1 MVQVNTPEAEGAQA
15 LFCYIADRL
24 GYKEAQKEFAPY
36 YKSKDSKGFFKKHQA
51 LINEAF
57 SSNRVDTEK
66 PRDRILDYIEKNDD
80 WFISSMKIAETVL
93 GEVSDISSNFSK
105 IKTPGWQD
113 LFYTHGDD
121 DVMKTMAALFKSANN
136 QSSKAGGGK
145 YFGDLNKWSPA
156 DIYFATQ
163 KAKKTLKDLSIDTE
177 TKKDN
182 LTFAKLNQTTI
193 DLIDKGELLP
203 LSLKKVNKMIVIK
216 RVNFDR
222 KSEEALLADTH
233 CEGVKKWN
241 PMEGSFEFKN
251 SKFIMGSYSGGKD
264 KKLPKKEATR
274 DIRVLLESGG
284 KKGDLQFR
292 HTPASGGRPSKGFKT
307 VLSYKGASALGG
319 QVVGIPLL
327 TKVIGQV
334 DKEFASKITTT
345 FNSSYTKFET
355 AVTRY
360 NDYGGGKK
368 RYQSGKKDLKDIFND
383 DVGAISALTI
393 MNPLRKIIDD
403 YFKNPKEKQHNV
415 VRAIFAYTASRT
427 PMSSPFVIAKD

>member
-15 LFCYIADRL
+15 LFCYIADKL
-24 GYKEAQKEFAPY
+24 GYKEAQKEFAPFY
-36 YKSKDSKGFFKKHQA
+36 NSKDSKGFFKKYQT
-51 LINEAF
+51 IIDEAF

-66 PRDRILDYIEKNDD
+66 PRERIIDYIEKNSD

-93 GEVSDISSNFSK
+93 GEVSNISSEFRK

-121 DVMKTMAALFKSANN
+121 DVMKTMAVLFKSANN
-136 QSSKAGGGK
+136 QSSKAGGGR

-163 KAKKTLKDLSIDTE
+163 KAKKTLKDLSTDTE
-177 TKKDN
+177 TKKNN
-182 LTFAKLNQTTI
+182 LTFAKLNETTI
-193 DLIDKGELLP
+193 NLIEEGELLP

-216 RVNFDR
+216 KVNFDR
-222 KSEEALLADTH
+222 KTEEKLLADTY
-233 CEGVKKWN
+233 CKGVKKWN
-241 PMEGSFEFKN
+241 PMQGDFTFKN
-251 SKFIMGSYSGGKD
+251 NKFTMGAYSGG
-264 KKLPKKEATR
+264 R
-274 DIRVLLESGG
+274 DIRVLLKSGG
-284 KKGDLQFR
+284 KEGDLQFR
-292 HTPASGGRPSKGFKT
+292 HTPASNGKPSKGFKT

-334 DKEFASKITTT
+334 DKEFASKISTT
-345 FNSSYTKFET
+345 FASNYTKFET
-355 AVTRY
+355 AMNRY
-360 NDYGGGKK
+360 NDSGGGKK
-368 RYQSGKKDLKDIFND
+368 RYQSGKKELKKIFND

-393 MNPLRKIIDD
+393 MNPLRVEIDK
-403 YFKNPKEKQHNV
+403 YFKTPTEKQHNV

>member
-15 LFCYIADRL
+15 LFCYIADKM
-24 GYKEAQKEFAPY
+24 GYKNAKIEFAPY
-36 YKSKDSKGFFKKHQA
+36 YKNKDAKGFFKKHEKI
-51 LINEAF
+51 INEGFA
-57 SSNRVDTEK
+57 SNRVDTE
-66 PRDRILDYIEKNDD
+66 RDKDKILDYIERNND
-80 WFISSMKIAETVL
+80 WFISSMRIAETIL
-93 GEVSDISSNFSK
+93 GEIDSISGKFKK
-105 IKTPGWQD
+105 ITAPGWQD

-121 DVMKTMAALFKSANN
+121 DVMKTMAVLFKSANN
-136 QSSKAGGGK
+136 QSAKTGGGK

-156 DIYFATQ
+156 DIYFATA

-182 LTFAKLNQTTI
+182 LTFAKLNQITI
-193 DLIDKGELLP
+193 DLIDEGELLP

-216 RVNFDR
+216 KVNFDR

-327 TKVIGQV
+327 TKVISQV
-334 DKEFASKITTT
+334 DKSFADKISTT
-345 FNSSYTKFET
+345 FNSNYTKFET
-355 AVTRY
+355 AINRY

-368 RYQSGKKDLKDIFND
+368 RYQSGEKDLKDIFND
-383 DVGAISALTI
+383 DVGAISALII
-393 MNPLRKIIDD
+393 MNPLRKVIDD
-403 YFKNPKEKQHNV
+403 YFKSPKEQQHNV

>member
-15 LFCYIADRL
+15 LFCYIADKL
-24 GYKEAQKEFAPY
+24 GYKEAQKEFAPFY
-36 YKSKDSKGFFKKHQA
+36 NSKDSKGFFKKYQT
-51 LINEAF
+51 IIDEAF

-66 PRDRILDYIEKNDD
+66 PRERIIDYIEKNSD

-93 GEVSDISSNFSK
+93 GEVSNISSEFRK

-121 DVMKTMAALFKSANN
+121 DVMKTMAVLFKSANN
-136 QSSKAGGGK
+136 QSSKAGGGR

-163 KAKKTLKDLSIDTE
+163 KAKKTLKDLSTDTE
-177 TKKDN
+177 TKKNN
-182 LTFAKLNQTTI
+182 LTFAKLNETTI
-193 DLIDKGELLP
+193 NLIEEGELLP

-216 RVNFDR
+216 KVNFDR
-222 KSEEALLADTH
+222 KTEEKLLADTY
-233 CEGVKKWN
+233 CKGIKKWN
-241 PMEGSFEFKN
+241 PMQGDFTFKN
-251 SKFIMGSYSGGKD
+251 NKFTMGAYSGG
-264 KKLPKKEATR
+264 R
-274 DIRVLLESGG
+274 DIRVLLKSGG
-284 KKGDLQFR
+284 KEGDLQFR
-292 HTPASGGRPSKGFKT
+292 HTPASNGKPSKGFKT

-334 DKEFASKITTT
+334 DKEFASKITTI
-345 FNSSYTKFET
+345 FASNYAKFET
-355 AVTRY
+355 AMNRY
-360 NDYGGGKK
+360 NANGGGKK
-368 RYQSGKKDLKDIFND
+368 RYESGKKELKKIFND

-393 MNPLRKIIDD
+393 MNPLRIEIDK
-403 YFKNPKEKQHNV
+403 YFKTPTEKQHNV

>member
-15 LFCYIADRL
+15 LFCYIADKM
-24 GYKEAQKEFAPY
+24 GYKNAKIEFAPY
-36 YKSKDSKGFFKKHQA
+36 YKNKDAKGFFKKHEKI
-51 LINEAF
+51 INEGFA
-57 SSNRVDTEK
+57 SNRVDTE
-66 PRDRILDYIEKNDD
+66 RDKDKILDYIERNND
-80 WFISSMKIAETVL
+80 WFISSMRIAETIL
-93 GEVSDISSNFSK
+93 GEIDSISGKFKK
-105 IKTPGWQD
+105 ITAPGWQD

-121 DVMKTMAALFKSANN
+121 DVMKTMAVLFKSANN
-136 QSSKAGGGK
+136 QSAKTGGGK

-156 DIYFATQ
+156 DIYFATA
-163 KAKKTLKDLSIDTE
+163 KAKKTLKDLSIDIE

-182 LTFAKLNQTTI
+182 LTFAKLNQITI
-193 DLIDKGELLP
+193 DLIDEGELLP

-216 RVNFDR
+216 KVNFDR

-327 TKVIGQV
+327 TKVISQV
-334 DKEFASKITTT
+334 DKSFADKISTT
-345 FNSSYTKFET
+345 FNSNYTKFET
-355 AVTRY
+355 AINRY

-383 DVGAISALTI
+383 DVGAISALII
-393 MNPLRKIIDD
+393 MNPLRKVIDD
-403 YFKNPKEKQHNV
+403 YFKSPKEQQHNV

>member
-15 LFCYIADRL
+15 LFCYIADKI
-24 GYKEAQKEFAPY
+24 GIKQAQIEFAPY
-36 YKSKDSKGFFKKHQA
+36 YKSKDSKGFFKKHEKI
-51 LINEAF
+51 INEGFA
-57 SSNRVDTEK
+57 SNRVDTE
-66 PRDRILDYIEKNDD
+66 RDKNRILDYIERNDD
-80 WFISSMKIAETVL
+80 WFISSMRIAETIL
-93 GEVSDISSNFSK
+93 GEIASISGKFKK
-105 IKTPGWQD
+105 ITAPGWQD

-121 DVMKTMAALFKSANN
+121 DVMKVMSVLFKSANN
-136 QSSKAGGGK
+136 QSSKTGGGK

-156 DIYFATQ
+156 DIYFATA
-163 KAKKTLKDLSIDTE
+163 KAKKNLKDLSKDRE
-177 TKKDN
+177 TIKDN

-193 DLIDKGELLP
+193 DLIDDGELLP

-216 RVNFDR
+216 KVNFDR
-222 KSEEALLADTH
+222 KSEEALLADTY
-233 CEGVKKWN
+233 CKGIKKWN
-241 PMEGSFEFKN
+241 PMKGDFEFKN
-251 SKFIMGSYSGGKD
+251 SKFQISDYSGG
-264 KKLPKKEATR
+264 R

-307 VLSYKGASALGG
+307 VLSYKGSSALGG

-345 FNSSYTKFET
+345 FNSNYTKFET
-355 AVTRY
+355 AVNRY

-368 RYQSGKKDLKDIFND
+368 RYQSGKKDLKKTFNE
-383 DVGAISALTI
+383 DVGAISAITI
-393 MNPLRKIIDD
+393 MNPLRKVIDD
-403 YFKNPKEKQHNV
+403 YFKSPKEQQNNV

>member
-15 LFCYIADRL
+15 LFCYIADKI
-24 GYKEAQKEFAPY
+24 GYKSAQIEFAPF
-36 YKSKDSKGFFKKHQA
+36 YKNKDSKGFFEKHKK
-51 LINEAF
+51 LIDEGFA
-57 SSNRVDTEK
+57 SNRVDTE
-66 PRDRILDYIEKNDD
+66 RDKNRILDYIEKNDD
-80 WFISSMKIAETVL
+80 WFISSMRIAETIL
-93 GEVSDISSNFSK
+93 GEIASISGKFKK
-105 IKTPGWQD
+105 ITAPGWQD

-121 DVMKTMAALFKSANN
+121 DVMKVMSVLFKSANN
-136 QSSKAGGGK
+136 QSAKIGGGK

-156 DIYFATQ
+156 DIYFATA
-163 KAKKTLKDLSIDTE
+163 KAKKTLKDLSNDTE

-193 DLIDKGELLP
+193 DLIDEGELLP

-216 RVNFDR
+216 KVNFDR
-222 KSEEALLADTH
+222 KSEEALLADTY
-233 CEGVKKWN
+233 CKGIKRWN
-241 PMEGSFEFKN
+241 PMKGDFDFKD
-251 SKFIMGSYSGGKD
+251 SKFKISNYSGG
-264 KKLPKKEATR
+264 R

-327 TKVIGQV
+327 TKVISQV
-334 DKEFASKITTT
+334 DRTFASKISNA
-345 FNSSYTKFET
+345 FSLNYSKFET
-355 AVTRY
+355 AVNRY
-360 NDYGGGKK
+360 NEYGGGKK
-368 RYQSGKKDLKDIFND
+368 RYQSGKKDLKKTFNE
-383 DVGAISALTI
+383 DVGAISAITI
-393 MNPLRKIIDD
+393 MNPLRKVIDD
-403 YFKNPKEKQHNV
+403 YFKSPKEQQHNV

>member
-15 LFCYIADRL
+15 LFCYIADKI
-24 GYKEAQKEFAPY
+24 GYKNAKIEFAPY
-36 YKSKDSKGFFKKHQA
+36 YKSKDAKGFFKKHEEI
-51 LINEAF
+51 INEGFA
-57 SSNRVDTEK
+57 SNRVDTE
-66 PRDRILDYIEKNDD
+66 RDKNRILDYIERNDD
-80 WFISSMKIAETVL
+80 WFISSMRIAETIL
-93 GEVSDISSNFSK
+93 GEIDSISGKFKK
-105 IKTPGWQD
+105 ITAPGWQD

-121 DVMKTMAALFKSANN
+121 DVMKVMAILFKSANN
-136 QSSKAGGGK
+136 QSAKTGGGK

-156 DIYFATQ
+156 DIYFATA
-163 KAKKTLKDLSIDTE
+163 KAKKTLRDLSIDTE

-193 DLIDKGELLP
+193 DLIDEGELLP
-203 LSLKKVNKMIVIK
+203 LSLKKVNKIIVIK
-216 RVNFDR
+216 KVNFDR
-222 KSEEALLADTH
+222 KSEEALLADTY
-233 CEGVKKWN
+233 CRGIKKWN
-241 PMEGSFEFKN
+241 PMKGDFDFKN
-251 SKFIMGSYSGGKD
+251 SKFKISDYSGG
-264 KKLPKKEATR
+264 R

-327 TKVIGQV
+327 TKVISQV
-334 DKEFASKITTT
+334 DKSFADKISTV
-345 FNSSYTKFET
+345 FNSNYTKFET
-355 AVTRY
+355 AVNRY

-368 RYQSGKKDLKDIFND
+368 RYQSGKKDLKKTFNEDI
-383 DVGAISALTI
+383 GAISALTI
-393 MNPLRKIIDD
+393 MNPLRKVIDD
-403 YFKNPKEKQHNV
+403 YFKSPKEQQHNV

>member
-15 LFCYIADRL
+15 LFCYIADKI
-24 GYKEAQKEFAPY
+24 GYKNAQIEFAPF
-36 YKSKDSKGFFKKHQA
+36 YKNKDSKGFFEKHKK
-51 LINEAF
+51 LIDEGFA
-57 SSNRVDTEK
+57 SNRVDTE
-66 PRDRILDYIEKNDD
+66 RDKNRILDYIEKNDD
-80 WFISSMKIAETVL
+80 WFISSMRIAETIL
-93 GEVSDISSNFSK
+93 GEIASISGKFKK
-105 IKTPGWQD
+105 ITAPGWQD

-121 DVMKTMAALFKSANN
+121 DVMKVMSVLFKSANQ
-136 QSSKAGGGK
+136 QSAKTGGGK

-156 DIYFATQ
+156 DIYFATA
-163 KAKKTLKDLSIDTE
+163 KAKKTLKEMSNDTE

-193 DLIDKGELLP
+193 DLIDEGELLP

-216 RVNFDR
+216 KVNFDR
-222 KSEEALLADTH
+222 KSEEALLADTY
-233 CEGVKKWN
+233 CKGIKKWN
-241 PMEGSFEFKN
+241 PMIGDFDFKN
-251 SKFIMGSYSGGKD
+251 SKFEISDYSGG
-264 KKLPKKEATR
+264 R

-327 TKVIGQV
+327 TKVISQV
-334 DKEFASKITTT
+334 DKTFASKISTA
-345 FNSSYTKFET
+345 FNSNYTKFET
-355 AVTRY
+355 AVNRY

-368 RYQSGKKDLKDIFND
+368 RYQSGKKDLKKTFNE
-383 DVGAISALTI
+383 DVGAISAITI
-393 MNPLRKIIDD
+393 MNPLRKVIDD
-403 YFKNPKEKQHNV
+403 YFKSPKEQQHNV